1 MSDSILTI
9 RLIRSFEYRTTKNMI
24 LTGLCLSEITVSQ
37 LKSMIREK
45 ISSNPSFKA
54 YQNLPL
60 DTLKIYSK
68 AHGAKSQNLIM
79 NLENEEWM
87 LEDDDEILSSR
98 GIEHETELSF
108 FNKEAY
114 LAFKSNP
121 QTKW

>member
-68 AHGAKSQNLIM
+68 AHGAKVNLR
-79 NLENEEWM
+79 
-87 LEDDDEILSSR
+87 DDFNSSLCCIRRREIDCFLVY
-98 GIEHETELSF
+98 H
-108 FNKEAY
+108 
-114 LAFKSNP
+114 SN
-121 QTKW
+121 